1 MDRASRSPERRSP
14 SPPSGAGAAL
24 RKEGGGLLSG
34 CNRPSDRKSRNG
46 RTVRDGA
53 VVGYI
58 RVSSVGQD
66 YAYQRSAIDV
76 AARARGE
83 RVGEWFGDVASG
95 STLERPE
102 LARLRAALDV
112 RRVRQVWVWRLDRLT
127 RSGISDTLAS
137 VEHVRRSG
145 AELVSV
151 ADRVALDGG
160 PTGELVLAVLA
171 WCAQMELA
179 KIHENQDAARV
190 RMRQQGRAWGRPP
203 LPDPLRDAVSAAAS
217 QGLSCR
223 AIARQLKVSKTWV
236 AGVLS
241 ELGPKAA
248 AENMPLDTGLTSVR
262 KPTL

>member
-1 MDRASRSPERRSP
+1 M
-14 SPPSGAGAAL
+14 
-24 RKEGGGLLSG
+24 K
-34 CNRPSDRKSRNG
+34 
-46 RTVRDGA
+46 DGA

-58 RVSSVGQD
+58 RVSSAGQD

-83 RVGEWFGDVASG
+83 RVDEWFGDVASG
-95 STLERPE
+95 STLDRPE
-102 LARLRAALDV
+102 LARLRDALDV
-112 RRVRQVWVWRLDRLT
+112 RRVRLVWVWRLDRLT
-127 RSGISDTLAS
+127 RGGISDTLAT

-179 KIHENQDAARV
+179 KLHENQEAART
-190 RMRQQGRAWGRPP
+190 RMRQQGRTWGRPAIP
-203 LPDPLRDAVSAAAS
+203 PQVRDAVAALKS
-217 QGLSCR
+217 QGFGCR

-236 AGVLS
+236 AEVLRD
-241 ELGPKAA
+241 LG
-248 AENMPLDTGLTSVR
+248 R
-262 KPTL
+262 

>member
-1 MDRASRSPERRSP
+1 M
-14 SPPSGAGAAL
+14 
-24 RKEGGGLLSG
+24 
-34 CNRPSDRKSRNG
+34 
-46 RTVRDGA
+46 RDGA

-58 RVSSVGQD
+58 RVSSAGQD

-83 RVGEWFGDVASG
+83 TIGHWYGDVASG

-102 LARLRAALDV
+102 LGRLRRALDD
-112 RRVRQVWVWRLDRLT
+112 RAVRQLWVWRLDRLT
-127 RSGISDTLAS
+127 RSGIADTLAS

-179 KIHENQDAARV
+179 KIHENQEAARS
-190 RMRQQGRAWGRPP
+190 RMRLQGRSWGRPA
-203 LPDPLRDAVSAAAS
+203 LPPSVRDAVAAAAS

-223 AIARQLKVSKTWV
+223 EIARQLKVSKTWV
-236 AGVLS
+236 AEVLRG
-241 ELGPKAA
+241 LGQ
-248 AENMPLDTGLTSVR
+248 
-262 KPTL
+262 